1 MNISRDSVLVILL
14 TLVVI
19 ASALDLYTDVSHGAT
34 YHHTLKEGFVMLF
47 SIAGIIWLFRSLGEQ
62 QREISELK
70 SSLSSQQQKQPDQYL
85 LDGRQ
90 RFSEVV
96 SQQFEEWGLTTS
108 EKEVGWFLLKG
119 LSLKEIA
126 VIRNTLEKTVRQ
138 QASAIYR
145 KADLTGRH
153 SFSAWFLEDLFLE
166 EKPGQAE

>member
-1 MNISRDSVLVILL
+1 MNISKDSVLVVLL
-14 TLVVI
+14 MLVVV
-19 ASALDLYTDVSHGAT
+19 ASGIDLYTDVSHGAT
-34 YHHTLKEGFVMLF
+34 YHHTAKEGMVMLF
-47 SIAGIIWLFRSLGEQ
+47 SLAGIIWLFRSLGEQ
-62 QREISELK
+62 QREIGELK
-70 SSLSSQQQKQPDQYL
+70 ASLGSQQQKQPDQYL
-85 LDGRQ
+85 LEARQ

-145 KADLTGRH
+145 KADLAGRH
-153 SFSAWFLEDLFLE
+153 SFSAWFLEDLFQE
-166 EKPGQAE
+166 EK